1 MTIVRIL
8 TYFIIG
14 TIPILFASVQPWVWS
29 FYAFCIIA
37 GFIIFLWYRR
47 VNSNAYTSDTGI
59 KWAVGSFFTASLFLC
74 LPLPPLVLSFLSP
87 VRFKEISNAW
97 NLTDNHPAWE
107 SISYASRSAL
117 TWWVFL
123 LSLLLFFIVLRYL
136 LKNKKTLKI
145 VVFIIIG
152 VGLLQSVYG
161 LIQALTPSLGVL
173 WVDYIEDYMGT
184 ARGTFINRNN
194 FAAFINMIWPLALG
208 VTFEM
213 NGKVN
218 SLKAILSSDRLNR
231 HALMA
236 LGVIGFLLA
245 LILTRSRAGIS
256 SGIVGFAAFMI
267 VSRTKK
273 KIVAAQTRAL
283 LYGIIVLFCVYTM
296 TIGIGPIIDRFLAV
310 DADGGFRVLIWADS
324 LSIIK
329 DHPLG
334 IGLGNYENV
343 FSVYNQSFVSDK
355 QVMYAH
361 NDYLQL
367 LIETGWLGFFTLT
380 GGFIFFIG
388 KSFRL
393 IKRLDSKVD
402 PKRYFFAVGAFS
414 GLISMA
420 FHSFF
425 DFNLQIPAN
434 CLYFVTLL
442 AILSSCTEHAQVHK
456 SLKSTNNDLVNY
468 NLLGS
473 ISTAR
478 KRIFN

>member
-1 MTIVRIL
+1 M
-8 TYFIIG
+8 
-14 TIPILFASVQPWVWS
+14 
-29 FYAFCIIA
+29 
-37 GFIIFLWYRR
+37 
-47 VNSNAYTSDTGI
+47 
-59 KWAVGSFFTASLFLC
+59 
-74 LPLPPLVLSFLSP
+74 
-87 VRFKEISNAW
+87 
-97 NLTDNHPAWE
+97 
-107 SISYASRSAL
+107 
-117 TWWVFL
+117 

-136 LKNKKTLKI
+136 FKNKKNLKI

-152 VGLLQSVYG
+152 VGLLESVYG

-208 VTFEM
+208 VTFET

-256 SGIVGFAAFMI
+256 SGIVGFTAFMI

-273 KIVAAQTRAL
+273 KIVAAQTRAF
-283 LYGIIVLFCVYTM
+283 LYGFIVLFCVYTM
-296 TIGIGPIIDRFLAV
+296 TIGVGPIIDRFLAV

-334 IGLGNYENV
+334 IGLGNYEKV

-414 GLISMA
+414 GLIAMA

-442 AILSSCTEHAQVHK
+442 AILSSCTEHAQNHK